1 MNTQMIGMI
10 FMKILKNVIQIKC
23 KILIVFDDMIA
34 DMLNDQK
41 KLYPIVTKLFIR
53 SRKLNISLAFSTQ
66 SSFALLKNGRLNS
79 THYFIMKIPNK
90 RELKQIAFDHSLDI
104 DLKDYVH
111 LYKICT
117 VKPYS
122 YLVIDDT
129 LAPDNP
135 LRFRENPLERI

>member
-1 MNTQMIGMI
+1 MIGMI
-10 FMKILKNVIQIKC
+10 FMKILKNVIQTKC

-34 DMLNDQK
+34 DMLNNKK

-53 SRKLNISLAFSTQ
+53 SRKLNISLAFITQ
-66 SSFALLKNGRLNS
+66 SSFALLKNSRLNS

-90 RELKQIAFDHSLDI
+90 RELKQIAFDHSWDI